1 MAESIKQT
9 IESVAA
15 AVTGEVTKEDT
26 ENIAIETAAIT
37 SVSEVV
43 TEVQAEVQAASI
55 ETEVVTETIASP
67 DPAVE
72 IQASKQVY
80 TAPDGSVTEVT
91 SATTVITEIPV
102 QDANVVITEQATA
115 EVEGSTE
122 TVETVVQPQ
131 NVPVPDTDA
140 SINTA
145 VKSETTPAENP
156 ATVSVGS
163 ETITTEVVEAESTRV
178 ETEISV
184 TPEVVITDA
193 SVSDATTDTTASPVL
208 DEGEKIEAVVK
219 VV

>member
-1 MAESIKQT
+1 
-9 IESVAA
+9 
-15 AVTGEVTKEDT
+15 
-26 ENIAIETAAIT
+26 
-37 SVSEVV
+37 VV

-72 IQASKQVY
+72 IQATKQVY
-80 TAPDGSVTEVT
+80 TAPDGSVTEET

-102 QDANVVITEQATA
+102 QVANVVITEQATA
-115 EVEGSTE
+115 EVEESTE
-122 TVETVVQPQ
+122 TVATVVQPQPTQ

-145 VKSETTPAENP
+145 VKAETTPAENP

-163 ETITTEVVEAESTRV
+163 ETITTEVVEA